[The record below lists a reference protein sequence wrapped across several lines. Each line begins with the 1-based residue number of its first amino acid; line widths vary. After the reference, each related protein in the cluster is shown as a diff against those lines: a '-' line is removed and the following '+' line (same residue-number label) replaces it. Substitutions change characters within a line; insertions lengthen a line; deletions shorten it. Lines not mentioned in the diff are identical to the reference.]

1 MQGMEFREIR
11 RDQLG
16 LTAAQLAE
24 KIDVAP
30 RTIYGIEAKND
41 VPKVYEMALKRLQDE
56 CTE

>member
-1 MQGMEFREIR
+1 MEFREIR